1 MENVNNSVPFSYK
14 EIEPLT
20 DKINGPILV
29 RKKDTKE
36 FFVKKCYPL
45 YLADN
50 LITLQKIKQINLPK
64 IQEVV
69 LEEGQLYLYEEFI
82 HGKTLTEIINSS
94 EIMETKTILNLILAL
109 LDALIALH
117 SEDLVHRDVKPGNI
131 MLTNDGMLKL
141 IDFDAV
147 RVFAGTKETDTVQL
161 GTVGFASPEQFGFA
175 QTDARSDLYA
185 VGVVINIC
193 SIKDYP
199 KNQLSTDPFLHDII
213 VKATRLDPKNRYQSA
228 IEMQADVKEKWNLLH
243 AGTIEFV
250 ESGKFIKKTI
260 KNNNVKIELKPP
272 KIDEEAII
280 ASGQQDANTPIRS
293 FLRKYVPGFRTG
305 QPWKI
310 TVAVIYYVFVGIG
323 LPGNIYEGRTV
334 IQKLLLTLE
343 GSILFILPVL
353 LFTNFMNFHKKIP
366 LLNSKKNT
374 IRGIGYM
381 LLVLSWLG
389 YYGLFLFVTN
399 GGAKR

>member
-1 MENVNNSVPFSYK
+1 MENVNHSVPFSYK

-45 YLADN
+45 YLVDH

-69 LEEGQLYLYEEFI
+69 IEEDQIYLYEEFI
-82 HGKTLTEIINSS
+82 HGKTLAEIVKSS
-94 EIMETKTILNLILAL
+94 EIMETKTILNLVLAL

-117 SEDLVHRDVKPGNI
+117 SEGLVHRDVKPGNI

-147 RVFAGTKETDTVQL
+147 RAFAGTKETDTVQL
-161 GTVGFASPEQFGFA
+161 GTIGFASPEQFGFA
-175 QTDARSDLYA
+175 ESDERSDLYS

-193 SIKDYP
+193 SIKDHP
-199 KNQLSTDPFLHDII
+199 KNQLSSDPFLHDII
-213 VKATRLDPKNRYQSA
+213 VKATKLDPNNRYQSA
-228 IEMQADVKEKWNLLH
+228 VEMQADVLAKQHLLKEYEQPTSAAMTSLSEENNQS
-243 AGTIEFV
+243 T
-250 ESGKFIKKTI
+250 KK
-260 KNNNVKIELKPP
+260 
-272 KIDEEAII
+272 
-280 ASGQQDANTPIRS
+280 TPIRS
-293 FLRKYVPGFRTG
+293 FLRNYVPGFRTS

-310 TVAVIYYVFVGIG
+310 TLAIIYYVFMGIG
-323 LPGNIYEGRTV
+323 LPLNISEGETWAE
-334 IQKLLLTLE
+334 KLLRLLE
-343 GSILFILPVL
+343 AGIIFILPVL
-353 LFTNFMNFHKKIP
+353 LLTNFMNFHEKIP
-366 LLNSKKNT
+366 LLNSKKST
-374 IRGIGYM
+374 LRGIGYG
-381 LLVLSWLG
+381 LLLLSWFG
-389 YYGLFLFVTN
+389 YYGLFLFVTH